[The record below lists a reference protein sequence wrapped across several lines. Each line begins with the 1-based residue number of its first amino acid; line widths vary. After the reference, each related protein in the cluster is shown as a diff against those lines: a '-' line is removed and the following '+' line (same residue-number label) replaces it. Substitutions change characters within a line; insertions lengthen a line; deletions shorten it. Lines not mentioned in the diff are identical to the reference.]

1 MKIVIFGDL
10 CMQYLNIK
18 ECEKIAQN
26 LKKIKSKDDIFIAN
40 LECPITDHKNK
51 IIKNGPNL
59 SVNIDKA
66 KKILDLLPI
75 DIFTLANNH
84 IFDYGKKG
92 LEDTIQTLEE
102 KRKLYL
108 GAGLNITAANSP
120 LILEKGDEKIAFLN
134 VTESEFCLASHYSA
148 GASSC
153 EPIFLLKR
161 IQSAKKLA
169 GKVIVIIHGGN
180 ENYYLPSP
188 YYQAFMRFIIDAG
201 ADCVVTH
208 HTHNASGMEK
218 YNDKYIFYSLGNFIF
233 PIEEEVEPYWHYGHG
248 IKLDTKKMEFFNIIP
263 YKQGLNGIPFSFL
276 EGSEHT
282 KYLMEFENK
291 SKVIE
296 SYELL
301 CEEWNKFKKSRENA
315 YVNWL
320 TMSSKVSRA
329 INKIFNLNLYDI
341 KSSNKKITLQNI
353 LQCESHKNLLL
364 EIIQE
369 KNKK

>member
-10 CMQYLNIK
+10 CMQDLNIE
-18 ECEKIAQN
+18 ECKVIAQN

-40 LECPITDHKNK
+40 LECPITNHKSK
-51 IIKNGPNL
+51 ITKNGPNL

-75 DIFTLANNH
+75 DVFTLANNH
-84 IFDYGKKG
+84 IFDYGQKG

-108 GAGLNITAANSP
+108 GAGVNVTTADSP
-120 LILEKGDEKIAFLN
+120 LILEKDDEKIALLN
-134 VTESEFCLASHYSA
+134 VTESEFCLASDYGS

-161 IQSAKKLA
+161 IQSVKKLVS
-169 GKVIVIIHGGN
+169 KVIIIVHGGN

-188 YYQAFMRFIIDAG
+188 YYQSFMRFIIDAG

-208 HTHNASGMEK
+208 HTHNSSGMEK
-218 YNDKYIFYSLGNFIF
+218 YNNKYIFYSLGNFIF
-233 PIEEEVEPYWHYGHG
+233 PIKEEVDEYWYYGHG
-248 IKLDTKKMEFFNIIP
+248 VRVDTKNIEYFDIIP
-263 YKQGLNGIPFSFL
+263 YKQGLNEIPFSFL
-276 EGSEHT
+276 EESE
-282 KYLMEFENK
+282 YNNFIMEFKNK
-291 SKVIE
+291 RKIIE

-301 CEEWNKFKKSRENA
+301 YEEWNKFKKSREKA
-315 YVNWL
+315 YISWL
-320 TMSSKVSRA
+320 TMSSKMSR
-329 INKIFNLNLYDI
+329 IISKIFNLNLYDF
-341 KSSNKKITLQNI
+341 KNPNKKIILQNI
-353 LQCESHKNLLL
+353 LQCESHRNLLL

-369 KNKK
+369 KNTK